1 MRIPL
6 TTLLFFLCGLTA
18 SAQLQLMPLSDVR
31 PGMKGTGRTV
41 FSGGAVEEFQ
51 AEILGILENAGP
63 KQSII
68 LARLSGGPLEKTG
81 VLQGMSGSPV
91 YIDGKLIGAVALVYR
106 AWELWSVGYLPLPQ
120 QSPGLALAAA
130 GVALVLY
137 GAGSGFGV
145 ARRY

>member
-6 TTLLFFLCGLTA
+6 TSLLFLLCGLTA
-18 SAQLQLMPLSDVR
+18 TAQLQLMPLADIR

-41 FSGGAVEEFQ
+41 FTGGTVEEFQ
-51 AEILGILENAGP
+51 AEVLGILENAGP

-91 YIDGKLIGAVALVYR
+91 YIDGKHTTTLRGTYDELAVAFKDLVDNY
-106 AWELWSVGYLPLPQ
+106 
-120 QSPGLALAAA
+120 
-130 GVALVLY
+130 VATRY
-137 GAGSGFGV
+137 
-145 ARRY
+145 ARK